1 VNDTNTLRNLEH
13 RAYQRAY
20 SDGII
25 DLFVGISLVWIGSAW
40 MWLPDIAG
48 LAGIFPAV
56 FAPMVIAT
64 RKSFV
69 ENRAGYVRWSE
80 PRRNREHRTLVLAL
94 IFGVLLFLAA
104 MVAYFVFD
112 HRLSNGDV
120 TDSIAPA
127 VLAWILAI
135 LSLLIAYLLDA
146 WRFLA
151 YTAVLAVGGLIAAL
165 ESANPGAPLLAA
177 GAVMT
182 IAGTIML
189 VQFVRANPGAP
200 AA

>member
-1 VNDTNTLRNLEH
+1 MNDANALRDLEH

-25 DLFVGISLVWIGSAW
+25 DLFVGISLAWIGSAW

-80 PRRNREHRTLVLAL
+80 PRRNREHRTLAL
-94 IFGVLLFLAA
+94 VVVFGVLLFLAA
-104 MVAYFVFD
+104 LVVYFVVD
-112 HRLSNGDV
+112 HPLSDGEV
-120 TDSIAPA
+120 AGFIAPA
-127 VLAWILAI
+127 LLAWILAL

-151 YTAVLAVGGLIAAL
+151 YGSVLAVGGLVTAL
-165 ESANPGAPLLAA
+165 ESANPGAPLVAV
-177 GAVMT
+177 GGVMT
-182 IAGTIML
+182 IAGTIMF
-189 VQFVRANPGAP
+189 VQFVRTNPEAP